1 MGHEIQKVA
10 VLGAGVMGAGIAA
23 HLANA
28 GIPSL
33 LFDLHRPD
41 AAVAAL
47 VKQKPAALFHPSLTS
62 LIEPCAFAADAAR
75 YAECDWIVEAVTER
89 VDIKRKVFADVF
101 AHAKA
106 SAVVTSNTSGIPI
119 ASITE
124 GWSTDWKRRFFV
136 THFFNPVRYMK
147 LLELVAGPETDPSL
161 FSALSDFGERVLGKG
176 IVVGKDTP
184 NFVANRIGTYG
195 MMAVLHR
202 MEAAGLSVTAIDKI
216 FGKPMGRPK
225 SAVFRTA
232 DIVGLDTLAHVADN
246 CHSNLPHDPRRG
258 TFALPAFVAQMVE
271 KKLLGDKSGGGFYRK
286 DRSSGGKEILALDP
300 KTLEY
305 RSQEK
310 VRFASLGAIKDI
322 EDVGARIKALVE
334 FDDVAGRF
342 AWDCTA
348 DVLLYS
354 AELLSEIADDVH
366 NIDAAMRWGFGW
378 TLGPFETWDRIGL
391 AASVDRMRK
400 EGRTVPKVVDDAV
413 RAGGWYDRQAG
424 TTRFLDVLGTRERR
438 PVPQPPGVLMLADN
452 RERGRV
458 VETNM
463 SATLHDLGD
472 GVLGLEFH
480 SKMNALDNDI
490 IHLYGKALDRLDG
503 PDWGSLVVANQGEH
517 FCAGANIMLVLM
529 AAMNG
534 AWDQIE
540 ALTRALQ
547 DTLMRAKHHRKPVVT
562 APFGLTLG
570 GGAEVAMQGAMCRA
584 SGELY
589 MGLVEVGV
597 GLLPAGGGCKE
608 MLFRL
613 SAPEGV
619 EGDPM
624 ATVKRAF
631 ELVGMAK
638 VSTSAEEAREMAFL
652 RPTDSLSLL
661 GDRLVGDARE
671 LALGLS
677 RAGWKAPRKRTIRVA
692 GRSGEAALAAALWNF
707 RQAGQAT
714 EYDVVVG
721 RKVAHVLCGGD
732 VATGTEV
739 SEQNILDL
747 EREAFLSL
755 CGDARTHA
763 RIQHMLMEGKPLRN

>member
-1 MGHEIQKVA
+1 MGLEIKKVA

-33 LFDLHRPD
+33 LFDLQRPD
-41 AAVAAL
+41 ASIAAL
-47 VKQKPAALFHPSLTS
+47 LKQKPAALFHSGLAA
-62 LIEPCAFAADAAR
+62 LIEPCAFGADAAR

-101 AHAKA
+101 AHAGPQA
-106 SAVVTSNTSGIPI
+106 IVTSNTSGIPI
-119 ASITE
+119 AAITE
-124 GWSTDWKRRFFV
+124 GWSDDWKRRFFV

-147 LLELVAGPETDPSL
+147 LLELVSGPATDPTV
-161 FSALSDFGERVLGKG
+161 FAALSDFGERVLGKG

-195 MMAVLHR
+195 MMTVLHR
-202 MEAAGLSVTAIDKI
+202 MGEAGLSVTAIDKI

-232 DIVGLDTLAHVADN
+232 DIVGLDTLCHVAANCFDN
-246 CHSNLPHDPRRG
+246 LGDDPRRAA
-258 TFALPAFVAQMVE
+258 FAMPAFVQAMVE
-271 KKLLGDKSGGGFYRK
+271 RKLLGDKTGGGFYRK
-286 DRSSGGKEILALDP
+286 ERSGGGKEILALDP
-300 KTLEY
+300 ATLEY
-305 RSQEK
+305 KSQEK
-310 VRFASLGAIKDI
+310 VRFASLGAVKDI
-322 EDVGARIKALVE
+322 EDVGARIKTLLGV
-334 FDDVAGRF
+334 DDVAGRF
-342 AWDCTA
+342 AWSCTA

-354 AELLSEIADDVH
+354 AELLGTIADDVH

-378 TLGPFETWDRIGL
+378 ALGPFETWDAIGL
-391 AASVDRMRK
+391 QASVDRMRA
-400 EGRTVPKVVDDAV
+400 EGRTIPAVVETAV
-413 RAGGWYDRQAG
+413 RAGGWYDRQG
-424 TTRFLDVLGTRERR
+424 GKTRYLDAVGSAERR
-438 PVPQPPGVLMLADN
+438 PVPLPPGVVLLRDN
-452 RERGRV
+452 RDQGRLV
-458 VETNM
+458 QSND
-463 SATLHDLGD
+463 SGSIHDLGD

-480 SKMNALDNDI
+480 SKMNALDQDNI
-490 IHLYGKALDRLDG
+490 ALYGRALDLLDG
-503 PDWGSLVVANQGEH
+503 PDWAALVVGNQGEH

-529 AAMNG
+529 ASMNG

-540 ALTRALQ
+540 TLTRGLQ

-570 GGAEVAMQGAMCRA
+570 GGAEVAMQSAMTRA

-613 SAPEGV
+613 SAAEGV
-619 EGDPM
+619 DADPM
-624 ATVKRAF
+624 AAVKRAF
-631 ELVGMAK
+631 ELIGMAK
-638 VSTSAEEAREMAFL
+638 VSTSAEEAREMGFL
-652 RPTDSLSLL
+652 RPADSVSML
-661 GDRLVGDARE
+661 GDRVVGDARE
-671 LALGLS
+671 LALGLA
-677 RAGWKAPRKRTIRVA
+677 RAGWKPPRRRTIRAA

-707 RQAGQAT
+707 RQGGQAT

-721 RKVAHVLCGGD
+721 RKVAHVLVGGD

-739 SEQNILDL
+739 SEQHLLDL
-747 EREAFLSL
+747 EREGFLSL

-763 RIQHMLMEGKPLRN
+763 RIQSMLMDGKPLRN